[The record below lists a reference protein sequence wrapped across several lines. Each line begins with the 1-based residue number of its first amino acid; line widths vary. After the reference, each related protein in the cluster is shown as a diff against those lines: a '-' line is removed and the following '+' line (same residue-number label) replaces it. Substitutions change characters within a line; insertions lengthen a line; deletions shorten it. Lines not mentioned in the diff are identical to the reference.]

1 MSAEAFKIPW
11 AIDVCQ
17 MFQDTHRER
26 YDDHADSEVTQGAAV
41 RCKPAAAKGRYPSG
55 YGEDAD
61 EPHEVSTSAMQQ
73 FVGPSFMSAEPSASR
88 LVEEELPRYRGVR
101 VGEMQRCD
109 HGG

>member
-26 YDDHADSEVTQGAAV
+26 YDDHADSEIAQGAAV

-55 YGEDAD
+55 YGEDAE
-61 EPHEVSTSAMQQ
+61 EPHEVSTSGMQQ
-73 FVGPSFMSAEPSASR
+73 FVGPPFMSAEPSASR

-109 HGG
+109 HGR